1 MAIPDIEE
9 SRRIAEELE
18 RSERKRGGL
27 GFELPLDDVW
37 PVVGAVLGL
46 AVVVVALVHAFA
58 TGNWGYVIGI
68 GMGCVIWVAFN
79 DLPEQ
84 LEQAVDF
91 VRDDYE
97 GFKDTAINWAPV
109 VIALFAVVSGIE
121 KGLEPFAVGFVAF
134 VLYIFSKG
142 AVYATFF
149 LLELAVE
156 NWWAVVGIAA
166 IVLVAVFK

>member
-9 SRRIAEELE
+9 SRRIATELE
-18 RSERKRGGL
+18 RNERKRGGL
-27 GFELPLDDVW
+27 GFEFSFDDVW
-37 PVVGAVLGL
+37 PVVGAILGL

-68 GMGCVIWVAFN
+68 GMGCVIWVVFN

-97 GFKDTAINWAPV
+97 GFKETVINGVAVLAAFAMMVSAYSKGTDPVGAAI
-109 VIALFAVVSGIE
+109 ISFII
-121 KGLEPFAVGFVAF
+121 
-134 VLYIFSKG
+134 YIFAKG
-142 AVYATFF
+142 ASHIAFAI
-149 LLELAVE
+149 LELAVE
-156 NWWAVVGIAA
+156 NWWVVAA
-166 IVLVAVFK
+166 MVALVFLVR